1 MPAFAGMPTWMVFV
15 LIAMFMG
22 PMMRMMFGGMSSRW
36 DRLDGPRGK
45 RGQRAFD
52 EALAERDQVIDDL
65 QRRLAEME
73 SRLDFT
79 ERMLAERSTTSAE

>member
-1 MPAFAGMPTWMVFV
+1 MPAFAGLPTWMVFV
-15 LIAMFMG
+15 LIMMFMG
-22 PMMRMMFGGMSSRW
+22 PMMRMMFGSASNRR

-45 RGQRAFD
+45 RAQRALD

>member
-1 MPAFAGMPTWMVFV
+1 MVFV
-15 LIAMFMG
+15 LLVMFMG
-22 PMMRMMFGGMSSRW
+22 PMMRMMFGTMHNRW

-45 RGQRAFD
+45 RAQRALD

-65 QRRLAEME
+65 QRRLTEME

-79 ERMLAERSTTSAE
+79 ERMLAERSTTSAG

>member
-1 MPAFAGMPTWMVFV
+1 MPAFAGLPTWMVFV
-15 LIAMFMG
+15 LIMMFMG
-22 PMMRMMFGGMSSRW
+22 PMMRIMFGSGSSRW
-36 DRLDGPRGK
+36 DRLDGLRGK
-45 RGQRAFD
+45 RTQRALD

-65 QRRLAEME
+65 QHRLGELE